1 MLLAN
6 NMDVEGG
13 PPMRATQPLCLLI
26 MVFLSACGGGS
37 GSADAESPPSLGL
50 NATNITLDPNN
61 STPLAARLTFSTPEP
76 GTVKLTV
83 VAKPDPA
90 CNVPEGIEISH
101 QFSGSASDFDLPV
114 LGLYPEYNN
123 TLMVDFV
130 ADSGASTHDELT
142 IATAPLPIVNPPAQV
157 TLPIKVEIITNNLPE
172 VAPGVPDS
180 GLYILTQQKSAFDQC
195 GEVRWFYRGEGWQ
208 FYELLPNGNWLG
220 TVNTNQIS
228 YHFRGFSEFTMLGEK
243 VGEYMVPNYMHHE
256 VQKLPSGNY
265 LVAGNSAMITLAE
278 NGMSEEDTVLEILAG
293 SYDPIEVVR
302 EWDFNT
308 ILDPGRTPIP
318 SNNNADDWLHLNSA
332 VFDDGGTPDTSDDS
346 IIITAQRQS
355 LVAKVDYETG
365 TLIWILGSHEGWGPA
380 FADKLLT
387 PVDAFGEPVD
397 INTEY
402 FWPYGP
408 HAALSMGDGQVAIF
422 DNGAW
427 RGWYGDRAPL
437 AENGEQDF
445 SRGVQYL
452 VDEGNMTVQIVWQF
466 DWDKKV
472 FTSITGD
479 IDYLD
484 NGNYLLGFVGNIP
497 NPDIEMP
504 DNPRVME
511 VDPEGNIL
519 FNAVSNRG
527 ELEYR
532 VEKIDLYKGQ

>member
-1 MLLAN
+1 
-6 NMDVEGG
+6 
-13 PPMRATQPLCLLI
+13 
-26 MVFLSACGGGS
+26 
-37 GSADAESPPSLGL
+37 
-50 NATNITLDPNN
+50 
-61 STPLAARLTFSTPEP
+61 
-76 GTVKLTV
+76 
-83 VAKPDPA
+83 
-90 CNVPEGIEISH
+90 
-101 QFSGSASDFDLPV
+101 
-114 LGLYPEYNN
+114 
-123 TLMVDFV
+123 
-130 ADSGASTHDELT
+130 
-142 IATAPLPIVNPPAQV
+142 
-157 TLPIKVEIITNNLPE
+157 
-172 VAPGVPDS
+172 
-180 GLYILTQQKSAFDQC
+180 
-195 GEVRWFYRGEGWQ
+195 
-208 FYELLPNGNWLG
+208 
-220 TVNTNQIS
+220 
-228 YHFRGFSEFTMLGEK
+228 
-243 VGEYMVPNYMHHE
+243 
-256 VQKLPSGNY
+256 
-265 LVAGNSAMITLAE
+265 
-278 NGMSEEDTVLEILAG
+278 
-293 SYDPIEVVR
+293 
-302 EWDFNT
+302 
-308 ILDPGRTPIP
+308 
-318 SNNNADDWLHLNSA
+318 
-332 VFDDGGTPDTSDDS
+332 
-346 IIITAQRQS
+346 
-355 LVAKVDYETG
+355 VAKVDYETG